1 MNDKTIEKI
10 IFTLCLPALVAITL
24 IASLPFTVL
33 LAARFIIF
41 LILLAS
47 YPLLLILAKLPSK
60 HWNPRNPFKFIK
72 DTAQSLPYLW
82 QKIYELCLPSW

>member
-1 MNDKTIEKI
+1 MHDKTIEKI
-10 IFTLCLPALVAITL
+10 IFTLCLPVLVAITL

-33 LAARFIIF
+33 LVARFMFF

-47 YPLLLILAKLPSK
+47 YPLLLILAKLLHK
-60 HWNPRNPFKFIK
+60 HWKPHSPFKFIK

-82 QKIYELCLPSW
+82 RKIYELCLPF